1 MDTDGQST
9 IFTPKI
15 IGLLIIAVVLILLS
29 ASFSASESA
38 FFSINKLRLRLL
50 RNKGDKKAIRAGRLL
65 DKKEKLL
72 NTILVGNNVVN
83 IVLSAIITSVCLEI
97 FGQNGLGYA
106 TAAVT
111 VVLLIFGE
119 IIPKTLATHFPEKFS
134 FFFAPFIQFVSVIIN
149 PIVVVLIK
157 CVRFIAKLFHI
168 KIEEKKISFT
178 EEDIKQYIQVGEEEG
193 VLEHGEKQMMNRV
206 FKFTDLSA
214 YDIMTPRTKIRAVP
228 INISYSEMMELYQKT
243 KFSYFPVYGKDLDDI
258 KGIIHMKDLLF
269 TKADEKNFDIK
280 NLMRQP
286 LFILESKN
294 MSSIQQMLDEN
305 QENVAIVIDEYSG
318 TSGIL
323 TKKDIAE
330 EIFGKINDE
339 FGTNFSPDIKKL
351 SDTEIEIDGT
361 VRLDEINELFDLD
374 LQSANYET
382 LNGFLM
388 EAFDGFPAVSAEI
401 SLKDCKIRVVDATER
416 KVNKTLLILNH
427 ELKED
432 QK

>member
-29 ASFSASESA
+29 ATFSASESA

-50 RNKGDKKAIRAGRLL
+50 KNKGDKKAIRASRLL

-83 IVLSAIITSVCLEI
+83 IVLSAIITSVSLEI

-168 KIEEKKISFT
+168 KIEEEKISFT
-178 EEDIKQYIQVGEEEG
+178 EE
-193 VLEHGEKQMMNRV
+193 M
-206 FKFTDLSA
+206 
-214 YDIMTPRTKIRAVP
+214 
-228 INISYSEMMELYQKT
+228 
-243 KFSYFPVYGKDLDDI
+243 
-258 KGIIHMKDLLF
+258 
-269 TKADEKNFDIK
+269 
-280 NLMRQP
+280 
-286 LFILESKN
+286 
-294 MSSIQQMLDEN
+294 
-305 QENVAIVIDEYSG
+305 
-318 TSGIL
+318 
-323 TKKDIAE
+323 
-330 EIFGKINDE
+330 
-339 FGTNFSPDIKKL
+339 
-351 SDTEIEIDGT
+351 
-361 VRLDEINELFDLD
+361 
-374 LQSANYET
+374 
-382 LNGFLM
+382 
-388 EAFDGFPAVSAEI
+388 VS
-401 SLKDCKIRVVDATER
+401 
-416 KVNKTLLILNH
+416 
-427 ELKED
+427 
-432 QK
+432 

>member
-29 ASFSASESA
+29 ATFSASESA

-50 RNKGDKKAIRAGRLL
+50 KNKGDKKAIRASRLL

-83 IVLSAIITSVCLEI
+83 IVLSAIITSVSLEI

-157 CVRFIAKLFHI
+157 CVRFIAKIFHI
-168 KIEEKKISFT
+168 KIEEEKISFT

-258 KGIIHMKDLLF
+258 KGIIYMKDLLF

-401 SLKDCKIRVVDATER
+401 SLKDCKIRIVDATER